1 VVGQIRE
8 NETPREIVIAG
19 TTRVAPAML
28 LGSEKPKWRRGA
40 SGREVLADWITN
52 PENPY
57 FARAAV
63 NRAWARFFGVGLVEP
78 VDDMGDEN
86 PSPHPELLDR
96 LAREFR
102 DHGYDLKY
110 LIRAIT
116 ASRPYGLTSAVG
128 RSELAPA
135 HLFAAMPLRSLSP
148 DQLFDSLAQAT
159 GFRDGAAGMNANPVG
174 NGGARDQFLELFANR
189 DEKPTEG
196 QTSILQ
202 ALNLMNGALIASATS
217 PATGDTL
224 AAVSEAPFL
233 DTPGKVESLY
243 LAALTR
249 RPRPDEAAAMA
260 AYLGRAKT
268 DDDRSKALGDVFWA
282 LLNSP
287 EFRFNH

>member
-1 VVGQIRE
+1 
-8 NETPREIVIAG
+8 
-19 TTRVAPAML
+19 
-28 LGSEKPKWRRGA
+28 
-40 SGREVLADWITN
+40 VLADWITD
-52 PENPY
+52 PRNPY

-63 NRAWARFFGVGLVEP
+63 NRVWARFFGVGLVEP

-86 PSPHPELLDR
+86 PSAHPELHDR
-96 LAREFR
+96 LARAFR
-102 DHGYDLKY
+102 EHGYDLKY

-128 RSELAPA
+128 RSEPAPA
-135 HLFAAMPLRSLSP
+135 HLFASMPLRSLSP

-159 GFRDGAAGMNANPVG
+159 GFRDGAPGINAGD
-174 NGGARDQFLELFANR
+174 GGARGRFLELFANR
-189 DEKPTEG
+189 DERPTEG

-202 ALNLMNGALIASATS
+202 ALNLMNGSLIASATS

-224 AAVSEAPFL
+224 AAIAEAPFL
-233 DTPGKVESLY
+233 DTAGRVESLY

-260 AYLGRAKT
+260 GYVGRAKT
-268 DDDRSKALGDVFWA
+268 DDERSQALGDVFWA